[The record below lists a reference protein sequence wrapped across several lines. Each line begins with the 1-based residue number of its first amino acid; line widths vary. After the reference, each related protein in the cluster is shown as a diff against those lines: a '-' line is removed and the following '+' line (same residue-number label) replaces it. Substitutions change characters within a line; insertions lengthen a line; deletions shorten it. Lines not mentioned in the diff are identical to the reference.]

1 MSTGMFE
8 RSSRSRTRRDYPPP
22 ENSFSDHEEDG
33 RNEMSFEALNVE
45 GNNETML
52 VVSSTN
58 PTAVFTAIK
67 ERDWSTV
74 VNLCQN
80 APENHAGTWIVE
92 KNVDRSIRW
101 KLLPLHQA
109 CESKAPSEVVK
120 SLIAAYPQGVSM
132 KDSGGDLPLHLACRA
147 KSSKAVISAL
157 LYKDPDGAKA
167 RDDEG
172 RLPLHLACRQGCG
185 IEIIDDLI
193 IAYHNGALVQDS
205 YHLLPLHWACAQ
217 NAPVSVVE
225 SLLRAYPEAVDKEDK
240 WGRTP
245 KSLATASTNRQKSE
259 ILEALK
265 KDPSYWTTTLIDEIS
280 DLKYELG
287 TKIHTEKKSS
297 KRATNLEQKL
307 AEVTIAS
314 SSAAQTF
321 RSLKN
326 ELESENE
333 DLRVKMRN
341 TTALYNEN
349 EQVRQQ
355 LEGDNARLKRDIKSL
370 TSRLNAAGDIFRGME
385 EQRMNLVKVTG
396 SMESNLQKASA
407 IAKEDY

>member
-1 MSTGMFE
+1 MSTDMFD
-8 RSSRSRTRRDYPPP
+8 RSRSRTRREYQPSE
-22 ENSFSDHEEDG
+22 ENVSYVGSD
-33 RNEMSFEALNVE
+33 RNETAYEGINVE
-45 GNNETML
+45 GNNESML

-58 PTAVFTAIK
+58 PTAIFSAIK

-74 VNLCQN
+74 VNLCLN

-101 KLLPLHQA
+101 KLLPIHQA
-109 CESKAPSEVVK
+109 CESKAPSEAVK
-120 SLIAAYPQGVSM
+120 ALIEAYPDGVSM

-147 KSSKAVISAL
+147 KSSRAVIAAL
-157 LYKDPDGAKA
+157 LSKDHNAA
-167 RDDEG
+167 RSVDDEG
-172 RLPLHLACRQGCG
+172 RIPLHLACRQGCG
-185 IEIIDDLI
+185 VEIIDDLI
-193 IAYHNGALVQDS
+193 IAYHNGALVFDS
-205 YHLLPLHWACAQ
+205 YNLLPLHWACAQ
-217 NAPVSVVE
+217 NASVTVVE
-225 SLLRAYPEAVDKEDK
+225 SLLRAYPEGVDEEDK

-245 KSLATASTNRQKSE
+245 KSLVTASTNKHKVE

-265 KDPSYWTTTLIDEIS
+265 RDPSYWTTTLIDEIS

-287 TKIHTEKKSS
+287 SKTHTEKRSTA
-297 KRATNLEQKL
+297 RASNLETKL

-333 DLRVKMRN
+333 ELRIKMRN

-355 LEGDNARLKRDIKSL
+355 LEGDNSRLKRDIKSL
-370 TSRLNAAGDIFRGME
+370 TSRLNSAGDIFRGME

-396 SMESNLQKASA
+396 NMESNLEKASA
-407 IAKEDY
+407 IAKENY